1 MLDTTEDTRMDITR
15 YLNRGRW
22 LIAESGDGRQKV
34 TSAGAI
40 WALLREAA
48 AVSGTW
54 GAVPRSG
61 YPSTS
66 PGFNGPDTATE
77 WDRARNAFEEGITV
91 TQMYGTKPR
100 PQFTAEQHD
109 QAVFTLRLFH
119 DQAFKMSGARVK
131 LRAAVYEH
139 AKGMPP
145 RKVRAATGMDR
156 HQLQRAKERAC
167 EDMLA
172 ALEGGWRE

>member
-1 MLDTTEDTRMDITR
+1 MLDTTEDRRMDVKR
-15 YLNRGRW
+15 YMDRGRW

-54 GAVPRSG
+54 SAAPRSG

-77 WDRARNAFEEGITV
+77 
-91 TQMYGTKPR
+91 
-100 PQFTAEQHD
+100 
-109 QAVFTLRLFH
+109 
-119 DQAFKMSGARVK
+119 
-131 LRAAVYEH
+131 
-139 AKGMPP
+139 
-145 RKVRAATGMDR
+145 
-156 HQLQRAKERAC
+156 
-167 EDMLA
+167 
-172 ALEGGWRE
+172 